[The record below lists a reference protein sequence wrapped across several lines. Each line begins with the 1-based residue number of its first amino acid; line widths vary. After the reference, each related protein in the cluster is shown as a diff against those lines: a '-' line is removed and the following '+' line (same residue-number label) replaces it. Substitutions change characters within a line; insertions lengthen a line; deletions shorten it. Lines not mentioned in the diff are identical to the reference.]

1 MKTTAALLCLL
12 LQRLYTGDILRQGE
26 ICQIGNAWES
36 KDVAEI
42 HLGDED
48 VIFNGLKAQQSSKIT
63 TKATLTDS
71 DGLKDTLGMSGKA
84 RMLPRCNVVI
94 FSCIFSVRMIVV
106 MIAMTLMILTLVRG
120 RRREA
125 NYEEIRPRGFAGS
138 L

>member
-84 RMLPRCNVVI
+84 RMLPRCI
-94 FSCIFSVRMIVV
+94 FSCI
-106 MIAMTLMILTLVRG
+106 
-120 RRREA
+120 
-125 NYEEIRPRGFAGS
+125 
-138 L
+138 